1 MALAGDYQIWFF
13 ECLDALDE
21 ASWSVAQ
28 KFTKTPEKKYMNF
41 NRKNYNL
48 AIQVKIAQIYQTQV
62 RGLDMEIVGNKKT
75 KFTMRKLQSGKK
87 IQN

>member
-28 KFTKTPEKKYMNF
+28 KITKTPEKN
-41 NRKNYNL
+41 
-48 AIQVKIAQIYQTQV
+48 I
-62 RGLDMEIVGNKKT
+62 
-75 KFTMRKLQSGKK
+75 
-87 IQN
+87 

>member
-13 ECLDALDE
+13 ECLDALDI

-41 NRKNYNL
+41 NRK
-48 AIQVKIAQIYQTQV
+48 K
-62 RGLDMEIVGNKKT
+62 
-75 KFTMRKLQSGKK
+75 S
-87 IQN
+87 